1 MFSIRYVQ
9 ALKVRKARAICCGSE
24 MILKRRFGG
33 NLVHRFLLNANVIT
47 PYIFR
52 FHVILLLDVSHSP
65 AVLEGVGGNYDA

>member
-1 MFSIRYVQ
+1 
-9 ALKVRKARAICCGSE
+9 